1 MEDILNA
8 TLAGGV
14 IIGAPSGVFS
24 NPAGSLCIGIFGGI
38 VSCLGYRYLQAK
50 LQEWI
55 GLHDTCGVHNLHGMP
70 GVLGGIFSAIAIASY
85 ATDPLTD
92 PNQQSYLPFYT
103 QPSTGLN
110 VHGRTFY

>member
-50 LQEWI
+50 L
-55 GLHDTCGVHNLHGMP
+55 
-70 GVLGGIFSAIAIASY
+70 
-85 ATDPLTD
+85 
-92 PNQQSYLPFYT
+92 
-103 QPSTGLN
+103 
-110 VHGRTFY
+110 

>member
-24 NPAGSLCIGIFGGI
+24 NPAGSLCVGFFGGV

-50 LQEWI
+50 L
-55 GLHDTCGVHNLHGMP
+55 
-70 GVLGGIFSAIAIASY
+70 
-85 ATDPLTD
+85 
-92 PNQQSYLPFYT
+92 
-103 QPSTGLN
+103 
-110 VHGRTFY
+110 